1 MMPMNV
7 HFNQGDAFI
16 CEMSTEE
23 SFKVDVATSFLPE
36 TYEGQCEVI
45 PSASGQIL
53 NTEGKV
59 CLSNIIIKPIPS
71 NYGRIE
77 WNGST
82 LSVI

>member
-1 MMPMNV
+1 MPMNV
-7 HFNQGDAFI
+7 HFQEGDAFI
-16 CEMSTEE
+16 CTMSTEE
-23 SFKVDVATSFLPE
+23 SFKVEVATSFLPE
-36 TYEGQCEVI
+36 AYEGASEVI
-45 PSASGQIL
+45 PSANAQTL

-59 CLSNIIIKPIPS
+59 CLTNIIIKPIPS